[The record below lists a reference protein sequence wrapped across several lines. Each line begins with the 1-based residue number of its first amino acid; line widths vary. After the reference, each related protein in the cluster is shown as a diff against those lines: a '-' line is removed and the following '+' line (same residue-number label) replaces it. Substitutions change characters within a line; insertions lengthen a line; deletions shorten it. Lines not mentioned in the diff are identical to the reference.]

1 MYNKTIFLTK
11 TNKNNLYINRTLT
24 TKIQIHINLIT
35 PNKHSLNL
43 SSHHLS
49 NLKTKPVFFFF
60 SFLFLH
66 PPPPNK
72 NELHI
77 SQVAFP
83 IINYQLKATYSL
95 VLGRTAK
102 LSGCLP
108 DSFYFK
114 NRFLSIMGLTIL
126 DCCEN
131 KTI

>member
-1 MYNKTIFLTK
+1 MSIRLMYNKTIFLTK

-35 PNKHSLNL
+35 PNKQSLNL

-49 NLKTKPVFFFF
+49 NLKPNPYFFF
-60 SFLFLH
+60 SSFFLH

-83 IINYQLKATYSL
+83 IINYS
-95 VLGRTAK
+95 
-102 LSGCLP
+102 
-108 DSFYFK
+108 
-114 NRFLSIMGLTIL
+114 
-126 DCCEN
+126 
-131 KTI
+131 